1 MNDLATSEGN
11 DAEPPAPIPASTV
24 MLLRDGADG
33 LEVFMVRRATRMDFA
48 AGALVFPG
56 GKVDPPDRAPLLRQR
71 CGDVGDVDDFQL
83 ALRIAAVRETFEE
96 CGVLL
101 ARPHGE
107 PDLVPEARVREL
119 ETRYRDALTA
129 DEIGIDAVVMAEDL
143 DLACDLLVYYAHW
156 ITPVIRPKRFDTHFF
171 LAPTPPGQVAEHDG
185 SESLDSLWTRPQ
197 AAIDSFVAGG
207 YQVMF
212 PTYCN
217 LVKLDRNAT
226 VEDALA
232 AGRAEPVVTVL
243 GQHRKMPDGSRHVV
257 IPKAAGYG
265 VTEVPDRNE
274 PNGKRIVDEV

>member
-1 MNDLATSEGN
+1 MSDESEN
-11 DAEPPAPIPASTV
+11 QAPDPIPASTV
-24 MLLRDGADG
+24 LLLRDGEEG
-33 LEVFMVRRATRMDFA
+33 MEVFMVRRATKMDFA

-56 GKVDPPDRAPLLRQR
+56 GKVDPPDRAPLLRKR
-71 CGDVGDVDDFQL
+71 CGDVSDIDDFQL
-83 ALRIAAVRETFEE
+83 ALRVAAVRETFEE

-107 PDLVPEARVREL
+107 KELVPEARVQEL
-119 ETRYRDALTA
+119 EAKYRDALTR
-129 DEIGIDAVVMAEDL
+129 DEIGIDAMVTTENL

-171 LAPTPPGQVAEHDG
+171 LAPAPADQVPLHDG

-217 LVKLDRNAT
+217 LVKLDRSKT
-226 VEDALA
+226 VADALETA
-232 AGRAEPVVTVL
+232 RNEPVITVL
-243 GQHRKMPDGSRHVV
+243 GQHRVKPDGTRHVV
-257 IPKAAGYG
+257 IPRAAGYG
-265 VTEVPDRNE
+265 ITEVPDRSE
-274 PNGKRIVDEV
+274 PGGKRIVEEI